1 MALPWRTDGE
11 LFELASKELF
21 SAVVGDVMDQIGLVH
36 QFLPPE
42 IRPLDPGMR
51 LVGRAMPVRVADL
64 DDDARGSESLSPF
77 GRMLEALDDL
87 REGEVY
93 VCGGGSPDYAL
104 WGELMT
110 TRAQVLGAVG
120 AVLDGYY
127 RDTDGIAS
135 LGFPTFGYGSYAQDQ
150 RLRGNVVDF
159 RVPIQIGQVLIEP
172 GDIVIGDRDG
182 VCIAPRRHEG
192 TIFVKALEKVR
203 AEKVVQREIEAGMPS
218 QEAFAKYGVM

>member
-1 MALPWRTDGE
+1 
-11 LFELASKELF
+11 
-21 SAVVGDVMDQIGLVH
+21 MDQIGLVH

-42 IRPLDPGMR
+42 IRPLDPSMR
-51 LVGRAMPVRVADL
+51 LVGRAMPVHVEDL
-64 DDDARGSESLSPF
+64 DAGARESESLSPF
-77 GRMLEALDDL
+77 GRMMEALDDL

-93 VCGGGSPDYAL
+93 VCGGGSPNYAL

-110 TRAQVLGAVG
+110 TRAQVLGAAG

-150 RLRGNVVDF
+150 RLRGHVVDF
-159 RVPIQIGQVLIEP
+159 RAPIQIGQVLVEP

-182 VCIAPRRHEG
+182 VCIAPRRHEEA
-192 TIFVKALEKVR
+192 IFVKALEKVR

>member
-1 MALPWRTDGE
+1 MALPWQTDTE
-11 LFELASKELF
+11 LFELASNELF
-21 SAVVGDVMDQIGLVH
+21 SAVVGDVMDEIGLVH

-42 IRPLDPGMR
+42 IRPLDPSLR
-51 LVGRAMPVRVADL
+51 VIGRAMPVRVADL
-64 DDDARGSESLSPF
+64 DRGASESGALPPF

-87 REGEVY
+87 RWAEVY
-93 VCGGGSPDYAL
+93 VCSGGSPSYAL

-110 TRAQVLGAVG
+110 TRAQVLGAAG

-150 RLRGNVVDF
+150 RPRGHVVDF
-159 RVPIQIGQVLIEP
+159 RVPIQIGQAHIEP

-182 VCIAPRRHEG
+182 VCIAPRRHEDE
-192 TIFVKALEKVR
+192 IFVKALEKVR
-203 AEKVVQREIEAGMPS
+203 GEKVVQREIAAGMAS
-218 QEAFAKYGVM
+218 QEAFAKYGIM

>member
-1 MALPWRTDGE
+1 
-11 LFELASKELF
+11 
-21 SAVVGDVMDQIGLVH
+21 MDEIGLVH

-42 IRPLDPGMR
+42 IRPLVPSVR
-51 LVGRAMPVRVADL
+51 LFGRAMPVLVADL
-64 DDDARGSESLSPF
+64 DDDARGSGSVSPF

-87 REGEVY
+87 RGGEVY

-110 TRAQVLGAVG
+110 TRAQVLGAAG

-135 LGFPTFGYGSYAQDQ
+135 MGFPTFGYGSYAQDQ
-150 RLRGNVVDF
+150 RLRGHVVDF
-159 RVPIQIGQVLIEP
+159 RMPIQIGQALIEP

-182 VCIAPRRHEG
+182 VCVAPRRHEDE
-192 TIFVKALEKVR
+192 IFVMALEKVR

-218 QEAFAKYGVM
+218 REAFAKYGVM

>member
-1 MALPWRTDGE
+1 MALPWQTDTE
-11 LFELASKELF
+11 LFELVANELF
-21 SAVVGDVMDQIGLVH
+21 SAVVGDVMDEIGLVH

-42 IRPLDPGMR
+42 IRPLDPSLR
-51 LVGRAMPVRVADL
+51 VIGRAMPVRVADL
-64 DDDARGSESLSPF
+64 DLGASESGALPPF

-87 REGEVY
+87 RRAEVY
-93 VCGGGSPDYAL
+93 VCSGGSPSYAL

-110 TRAQVLGAVG
+110 TRAQVLGAAG

-150 RLRGNVVDF
+150 RPRGHVVDF
-159 RVPIQIGQVLIEP
+159 RVPIQIGQAHIEP

-182 VCIAPRRHEG
+182 VCIAPLRHEDE
-192 TIFVKALEKVR
+192 IFVKALEKVR
-203 AEKVVQREIEAGMPS
+203 GEKVVQREIAAGMAS
-218 QEAFAKYGVM
+218 QEAFAKYGIM

>member
-1 MALPWRTDGE
+1 
-11 LFELASKELF
+11 
-21 SAVVGDVMDQIGLVH
+21 MDEIGLVH

-42 IRPLDPGMR
+42 IRPLDPSMR
-51 LVGRAMPVRVADL
+51 LVGRAMPVLVADL
-64 DDDARGSESLSPF
+64 DDGTRGSDSLPPF

-87 REGEVY
+87 GAGEVY
-93 VCGGGSPDYAL
+93 VCGGGSAEYAL

-110 TRAQVLGAVG
+110 ARAQVLGAAG

-150 RLRGNVVDF
+150 RLRGHVVDF
-159 RVPIQIGQVLIEP
+159 RVPIQIGQVRIEP

-182 VCIAPRRHEG
+182 VCVAPRRHEAE
-192 TIFVKALEKVR
+192 IFVQALEKVR
-203 AEKVVQREIEAGMPS
+203 AEKVVQRQIEAGMPS

>member
-1 MALPWRTDGE
+1 MAPPWRTDGE

-42 IRPLDPGMR
+42 IRPLDPSMR
-51 LVGRAMPVRVADL
+51 LIGRAMPVLVADL
-64 DDDARGSESLSPF
+64 DDDARGSDSVSPF

-87 REGEVY
+87 RAGEVY
-93 VCGGGSPDYAL
+93 VCTGGSPEYAL

-110 TRAQVLGAVG
+110 TRAQVLGAAG

-127 RDTDGIAS
+127 RDTDGIAA
-135 LGFPTFGYGSYAQDQ
+135 LGFPTFGYGAYAQDQ
-150 RLRGNVVDF
+150 RLRGHVVDF
-159 RVPIQIGQVLIEP
+159 RMPIQIGQVLIEP

-182 VCIAPRRHEG
+182 VCVAPRRHEEG
-192 TIFVKALEKVR
+192 IFVQALEKVR

>member
-1 MALPWRTDGE
+1 
-11 LFELASKELF
+11 
-21 SAVVGDVMDQIGLVH
+21 MDQIGLVH

-51 LVGRAMPVRVADL
+51 VVGRAMPVQVADL
-64 DDDARGSESLSPF
+64 DDGARESESLPAF

-87 REGEVY
+87 RAGEVY

-110 TRAQVLGAVG
+110 ARAQVLGAAG

-127 RDTDGIAS
+127 RDTDGIAA
-135 LGFPTFGYGSYAQDQ
+135 LGFPTFGHGSYAQDQ
-150 RLRGNVVDF
+150 RLRGHVVDF
-159 RVPIQIGQVLIEP
+159 RVPIQIGQVLVEP

-218 QEAFAKYGVM
+218 REAFAKYGVM

>member
-1 MALPWRTDGE
+1 
-11 LFELASKELF
+11 
-21 SAVVGDVMDQIGLVH
+21 MDEIGLVH

-42 IRPLDPGMR
+42 IRPLDPSVR
-51 LVGRAMPVRVADL
+51 LIGRAMPVLVADL
-64 DDDARGSESLSPF
+64 DDGARGSDSLPPF

-87 REGEVY
+87 RAGEVY
-93 VCGGGSPDYAL
+93 VCAGGSPEYAL

-110 TRAQVLGAVG
+110 TRAQVLGAAG

-150 RLRGNVVDF
+150 RLRGHVVDF
-159 RVPIQIGQVLIEP
+159 RVPIQIGQVRIDP

-182 VCIAPRRHEG
+182 VCVAPRRHEDA
-192 TIFVKALEKVR
+192 IFVQALEKVR

>member
-11 LFELASKELF
+11 LFELVSKELF
-21 SAVVGDVMDQIGLVH
+21 SAVVGDVMDEIGLVH

-42 IRPLDPGMR
+42 IRPLDPSWR
-51 LVGRAMPVRVADL
+51 LVGRAMPVWVEDL
-64 DDDARGSESLSPF
+64 DDDARGGESPSPF

-87 REGEVY
+87 RDGEVY

-110 TRAQVLGAVG
+110 TRAQVLGATG

-150 RLRGNVVDF
+150 RLRGHVVDF
-159 RVPIQIGQVLIEP
+159 RVPIRIGQVLIEP

-182 VCIAPRRHEG
+182 VCVAPRRHESA
-192 TIFVKALEKVR
+192 IFVKALEKVR

>member
-1 MALPWRTDGE
+1 
-11 LFELASKELF
+11 
-21 SAVVGDVMDQIGLVH
+21 MDQIGLVH

-42 IRPLDPGMR
+42 IRPLDPRAR

-64 DDDARGSESLSPF
+64 DDGARGREPLSPF

-110 TRAQVLGAVG
+110 TRAQVLGAAG

-127 RDTDGIAS
+127 RDTDGIAA

-150 RLRGNVVDF
+150 RLRGHVVDF
-159 RVPIQIGQVLIEP
+159 RAPIQIGQVLVEP

-182 VCIAPRRHEG
+182 VCIAPRRHEDA
-192 TIFVKALEKVR
+192 IFSKALEKVR
-203 AEKVVQREIEAGMPS
+203 AEKVVQREIESGMPS
-218 QEAFAKYGVM
+218 REAFAKYGVM

>member
-1 MALPWRTDGE
+1 
-11 LFELASKELF
+11 
-21 SAVVGDVMDQIGLVH
+21 MDQIGLVH

-42 IRPLDPGMR
+42 IRPLDPSMR
-51 LVGRAMPVRVADL
+51 LVGRAMPVRVEDL
-64 DDDARGSESLSPF
+64 DAGARESESLSPF
-77 GRMLEALDDL
+77 GRMMEALDDL

-93 VCGGGSPDYAL
+93 LCGGGSPDYAL

-110 TRAQVLGAVG
+110 TRAQVLGAAG

-150 RLRGNVVDF
+150 RLRGHVVDF
-159 RVPIQIGQVLIEP
+159 RAPIQIGQVLIEP

-182 VCIAPRRHEG
+182 VCIAPRRHEEA
-192 TIFVKALEKVR
+192 IFVKALEKVR

>member
-1 MALPWRTDGE
+1 
-11 LFELASKELF
+11 
-21 SAVVGDVMDQIGLVH
+21 MDEIGLVH

-42 IRPLDPGMR
+42 IRPLDSSVR
-51 LVGRAMPVRVADL
+51 LVGRAMPVLVADL
-64 DDDARGSESLSPF
+64 DDDARASGAVSPF

-87 REGEVY
+87 RGGEVY
-93 VCGGGSPDYAL
+93 VCGGGSPNYAL

-110 TRAQVLGAVG
+110 ARAQVLGATG

-135 LGFPTFGYGSYAQDQ
+135 LGFPTFGYGPYAQDQ
-150 RLRGNVVDF
+150 RLRGHVVDF
-159 RVPIQIGQVLIEP
+159 RMPIQIGQVLIEP

-182 VCIAPRRHEG
+182 VCIAPRRHEDE
-192 TIFVKALEKVR
+192 IFVMALEKVR

-218 QEAFAKYGVM
+218 QEAFEKYGVM

>member
-1 MALPWRTDGE
+1 
-11 LFELASKELF
+11 
-21 SAVVGDVMDQIGLVH
+21 
-36 QFLPPE
+36 
-42 IRPLDPGMR
+42 MR
-51 LVGRAMPVRVADL
+51 LVGRAMPVRVEDL
-64 DDDARGSESLSPF
+64 DDGARGSESLSPF

-93 VCGGGSPDYAL
+93 VCGGGLGDYAL

-110 TRAQVLGAVG
+110 TRAQVLGAAG

-135 LGFPTFGYGSYAQDQ
+135 LGFPTFGYGPFAQDQ
-150 RLRGNVVDF
+150 RLRGHVVDF

-182 VCIAPRRHEG
+182 VCIAPRRYEG
-192 TIFVKALEKVR
+192 AIFVKALEKVR

>member
-11 LFELASKELF
+11 LFALASKELF
-21 SAVVGDVMDQIGLVH
+21 SAVVGDVMDEIGLVR

-42 IRPLDPGMR
+42 IRPLDPGAR
-51 LVGRAMPVRVADL
+51 LVGRAMPVLVADL
-64 DDDARGSESLSPF
+64 DDDARGSDSLPPF

-87 REGEVY
+87 RGGEVY

-110 TRAQVLGAVG
+110 TRAQVLGAAG

-150 RLRGNVVDF
+150 RLRGHVVDF
-159 RVPIQIGQVLIEP
+159 RMPIQIGQVLIEP

-182 VCIAPRRHEG
+182 VCVAPRRHEDE
-192 TIFVKALEKVR
+192 IFVKALEKVR

>member
-11 LFELASKELF
+11 LFELVSKELF

-42 IRPLDPGMR
+42 IRPLDPSLR

-64 DDDARGSESLSPF
+64 DDGARKSESLSPF

-110 TRAQVLGAVG
+110 TRAQVLGAAG

-192 TIFVKALEKVR
+192 TILVKALEKVR

>member
-1 MALPWRTDGE
+1 
-11 LFELASKELF
+11 
-21 SAVVGDVMDQIGLVH
+21 MDEIGLVH

-42 IRPLDPGMR
+42 IRPLDPSMR
-51 LVGRAMPVRVADL
+51 LVGRAMPVLVADL
-64 DDDARGSESLSPF
+64 DDGTRGSSPLPPF

-87 REGEVY
+87 GAGEVY
-93 VCGGGSPDYAL
+93 VCGGGSAEYAL

-110 TRAQVLGAVG
+110 ARAQVLGAAG

-150 RLRGNVVDF
+150 RLRGHVVDF
-159 RVPIQIGQVLIEP
+159 RVPIQIGQVRIEP

-182 VCIAPRRHEG
+182 VCVAPRRHEAE
-192 TIFVKALEKVR
+192 IFVQALEKVR

>member
-1 MALPWRTDGE
+1 
-11 LFELASKELF
+11 
-21 SAVVGDVMDQIGLVH
+21 MDEIGLVR

-42 IRPLDPGMR
+42 IRPLDPSVR
-51 LVGRAMPVRVADL
+51 LVGRAMPVQVADI
-64 DDDARGSESLSPF
+64 DHSARGSESLSPF

-87 REGEVY
+87 RAGEVY
-93 VCGGGSPDYAL
+93 VCGGGCPDYAL

-110 TRAQVLGAVG
+110 TRAQVLGAAG

-150 RLRGNVVDF
+150 RLRGHVVDF
-159 RVPIQIGQVLIEP
+159 RVPIQIGQVLVEP

-182 VCIAPRRHEG
+182 VCVAPRRHEDA
-192 TIFVKALEKVR
+192 IFVKALEKVR

-218 QEAFAKYGVM
+218 QEAFSKYGVM

>member
-1 MALPWRTDGE
+1 
-11 LFELASKELF
+11 
-21 SAVVGDVMDQIGLVH
+21 MDEIGLVH

-42 IRPLDPGMR
+42 IRPLDPSVR
-51 LVGRAMPVRVADL
+51 LVGRAMPVQVADI
-64 DDDARGSESLSPF
+64 DDSARGSESLSPF

-93 VCGGGSPDYAL
+93 VCGGGCPDYAL

-110 TRAQVLGAVG
+110 TRAQVLGAAG

-150 RLRGNVVDF
+150 RLRGHVVDF
-159 RVPIQIGQVLIEP
+159 RAPIQIGQVLVEP

-182 VCIAPRRHEG
+182 VCIAPRRHEDA
-192 TIFVKALEKVR
+192 IFVKALEKVR

>member
-1 MALPWRTDGE
+1 
-11 LFELASKELF
+11 
-21 SAVVGDVMDQIGLVH
+21 MDQIGLVH

-42 IRPLDPGMR
+42 IRPLDPSQR
-51 LVGRAMPVRVADL
+51 LIGRAMPVLVADL
-64 DDDARGSESLSPF
+64 DEGARASDSLPPF
-77 GRMLEALDDL
+77 GMMLEALDDL

-93 VCGGGSPDYAL
+93 VCGGGSPEYAL

-110 TRAQVLGAVG
+110 TRAQVLGAAG

-127 RDTDGIAS
+127 RDTDGIAA

-150 RLRGNVVDF
+150 LLRGHVVDF
-159 RVPIQIGQVLIEP
+159 RVPIQIGQVRVEP

-182 VCIAPRRHEG
+182 VCVAPRRYEDA
-192 TIFVKALEKVR
+192 IFVKALEKVR

-218 QEAFAKYGVM
+218 REAFAKYGVM

>member
-1 MALPWRTDGE
+1 
-11 LFELASKELF
+11 
-21 SAVVGDVMDQIGLVH
+21 MDEIGLVH

-42 IRPLDPGMR
+42 IRPLDSSVR
-51 LVGRAMPVRVADL
+51 LVGRAMPVLVADL
-64 DDDARGSESLSPF
+64 DDDGRASGAVSPF

-87 REGEVY
+87 RGGEVY
-93 VCGGGSPDYAL
+93 VCGGGSPNYAL

-110 TRAQVLGAVG
+110 ARAQVLGATG

-135 LGFPTFGYGSYAQDQ
+135 LGFPTFGYGPYAQDQ
-150 RLRGNVVDF
+150 RLRGHVVDF
-159 RVPIQIGQVLIEP
+159 RMPIQIGQVLIEP

-182 VCIAPRRHEG
+182 VCIAPRRHEDE
-192 TIFVKALEKVR
+192 IFVMALEKVR

-218 QEAFAKYGVM
+218 QEAFEKYGVM

>member
-1 MALPWRTDGE
+1 
-11 LFELASKELF
+11 
-21 SAVVGDVMDQIGLVH
+21 MDEIGLVH

-42 IRPLDPGMR
+42 IRPLEPSAR
-51 LVGRAMPVRVADL
+51 LVGRAMPVLVADL
-64 DDDARGSESLSPF
+64 DDGARGSDSLPPF

-87 REGEVY
+87 SAGEVY

-110 TRAQVLGAVG
+110 TRAQVLGAAG

-150 RLRGNVVDF
+150 RLRGHVVDF
-159 RVPIQIGQVLIEP
+159 RMPIQIGQVLIEP

-182 VCIAPRRHEG
+182 VCVAPRRHEDE
-192 TIFVKALEKVR
+192 IFVKALEKVR
-203 AEKVVQREIEAGMPS
+203 AEKVVQREIESGMPS

>member
-1 MALPWRTDGE
+1 MALPWRTDSE

-42 IRPLDPGMR
+42 IRPLDPSVR
-51 LVGRAMPVRVADL
+51 LVGRAMPVQVADL
-64 DDDARGSESLSPF
+64 DDGARGSEALPPF

-110 TRAQVLGAVG
+110 TRAQVLGAAG

-135 LGFPTFGYGSYAQDQ
+135 LNFPTFGYGSYAQDQ
-150 RLRGNVVDF
+150 RLRGQVVDF
-159 RVPIQIGQVLIEP
+159 RVPIRIGQVLIEP

-182 VCIAPRRHEG
+182 VCIAPRRYED
-192 TIFVKALEKVR
+192 TIFVNALEKVR

>member
-1 MALPWRTDGE
+1 
-11 LFELASKELF
+11 
-21 SAVVGDVMDQIGLVH
+21 MDEIGLVH

-42 IRPLDPGMR
+42 IRPLDSSVR
-51 LVGRAMPVRVADL
+51 LVGRAMPVLVADL
-64 DDDARGSESLSPF
+64 DDDARASGAVSPF

-87 REGEVY
+87 RGGEVY
-93 VCGGGSPDYAL
+93 VCGGGSPNYAL

-110 TRAQVLGAVG
+110 TRAQVLGATG

-135 LGFPTFGYGSYAQDQ
+135 LGFPTFGYGPYAQDQ
-150 RLRGNVVDF
+150 RLRGHVVDF
-159 RVPIQIGQVLIEP
+159 RMPIQIGQVLIEP

-182 VCIAPRRHEG
+182 VCVAPRRHEDE
-192 TIFVKALEKVR
+192 IFVMALEKVR

-218 QEAFAKYGVM
+218 QEAFEKYGVM